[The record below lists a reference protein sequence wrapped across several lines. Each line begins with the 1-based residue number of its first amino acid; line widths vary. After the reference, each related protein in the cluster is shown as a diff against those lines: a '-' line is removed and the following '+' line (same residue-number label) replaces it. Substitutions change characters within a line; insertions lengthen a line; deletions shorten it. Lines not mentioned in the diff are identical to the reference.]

1 MKHKNIL
8 QKANRKKAEAR
19 LTGGGPPPP
28 PLTPSEELALSLNK
42 GRPVVDGIPGGTSS
56 HTPCT
61 TSNMDEDDEDDDE
74 ETTSAVTEVDNAGR
88 STEYIPGDLP
98 TDEGPSTSMHNL
110 SSLPA
115 KELYKV
121 HLQKQIRK
129 SDMEMDLIQLQ
140 MEEKRL
146 SIKKATL
153 EIELLEHRL
162 KGFLWAIFFNTRRVA
177 LSSYSGN
184 VVKYN
189 TSHYDVACPLWTDPE
204 PTQTLKP
211 RLEDPYGHLHLG
223 PCSAVSQVKA
233 CLWSRIRIV
242 IKRARHAQ

>member
-42 GRPVVDGIPGGTSS
+42 GRPVVAGIPGGTSS

-61 TSNMDEDDEDDDE
+61 TSNMVKYTDRGIVLLDPTERTQSVTAVSDEDDDE

-88 STEYIPGDLP
+88 STESLPGDLP
-98 TDEGPSTSMHNL
+98 TDEGPSTSTHNL
-110 SSLPA
+110 TLPA

-121 HLQKQIRK
+121 HLQKQIIK
-129 SDMEMDLIQLQ
+129 SGMEMDLIQLQ
-140 MEEKRL
+140 
-146 SIKKATL
+146 IKKAKL

-162 KGFLWAIFFNTRRVA
+162 KGELRSILT
-177 LSSYSGN
+177 LS
-184 VVKYN
+184 
-189 TSHYDVACPLWTDPE
+189 
-204 PTQTLKP
+204 
-211 RLEDPYGHLHLG
+211 
-223 PCSAVSQVKA
+223 
-233 CLWSRIRIV
+233 
-242 IKRARHAQ
+242 

>member
-1 MKHKNIL
+1 MVSYLIRCNPSGARRTLSQVKMKNKNIL
-8 QKANRKKAEAR
+8 QKDTDR
-19 LTGGGPPPP
+19 
-28 PLTPSEELALSLNK
+28 
-42 GRPVVDGIPGGTSS
+42 GIVLLDPTERTQSV
-56 HTPCT
+56 TV
-61 TSNMDEDDEDDDE
+61 DEDDEDDDE

-233 CLWSRIRIV
+233 CLWSRIRFRV
-242 IKRARHAQ
+242 GCH

>member
-1 MKHKNIL
+1 MVSYLIRCNPSGARRTLSQVKMKHKNIL

-42 GRPVVDGIPGGTSS
+42 GRPVVAGIPGGTSS

-61 TSNMDEDDEDDDE
+61 TSNMVKYTDRGIVLLDPTERTQSVTVIMYTCIFPLKDEDDDE

-98 TDEGPSTSMHNL
+98 TDQGPSSSMHNL

-146 SIKKATL
+146 SIKKS
-153 EIELLEHRL
+153 
-162 KGFLWAIFFNTRRVA
+162 NTR
-177 LSSYSGN
+177 N
-184 VVKYN
+184 
-189 TSHYDVACPLWTDPE
+189 
-204 PTQTLKP
+204 
-211 RLEDPYGHLHLG
+211 
-223 PCSAVSQVKA
+223 
-233 CLWSRIRIV
+233 
-242 IKRARHAQ
+242 

>member
-1 MKHKNIL
+1 MNYKNIL
-8 QKANRKKAEAR
+8 QKANRKKTEAH

-42 GRPVVDGIPGGTSS
+42 GRPVVTGIPGGSSS

-61 TSNMDEDDEDDDE
+61 TSDGEKMVKYTDGRIVLLDPPERTQSVTVDEVDDDE

-88 STEYIPGDLP
+88 STEYIPRDLP
-98 TDEGPSTSMHNL
+98 TDEGPSTSAHNL
-110 SSLPA
+110 SRLPA

-129 SDMEMDLIQLQ
+129 CNMEMDLIPLQ

-146 SIKKATL
+146 LIKKAAL

-162 KGFLWAIFFNTRRVA
+162 KG
-177 LSSYSGN
+177 
-184 VVKYN
+184 
-189 TSHYDVACPLWTDPE
+189 
-204 PTQTLKP
+204 
-211 RLEDPYGHLHLG
+211 
-223 PCSAVSQVKA
+223 
-233 CLWSRIRIV
+233 
-242 IKRARHAQ
+242 IKK